1 MFTKIFVIISVIL
14 LAISFTLLVL
24 AAVFASKTLAIVSAC
39 ISLFVWF
46 SKLVIEPV
54 RDLKEGN
61 E

>member
-1 MFTKIFVIISVIL
+1 MITKIFVIISVIL
-14 LAISFTLLVL
+14 LAISFILLIL
-24 AAVFASKTLAIVSAC
+24 GAVFASEKLLITSAC

-46 SKLVIEPV
+46 SELIIEPI